1 MQLRHEGIINEINEM
16 EAHEDYSAAFNEGK
30 GIMSSRHD
38 MIMAISTAIKDGM
51 QEAD

>member
-1 MQLRHEGIINEINEM
+1 MRAWLEGIINEINEM